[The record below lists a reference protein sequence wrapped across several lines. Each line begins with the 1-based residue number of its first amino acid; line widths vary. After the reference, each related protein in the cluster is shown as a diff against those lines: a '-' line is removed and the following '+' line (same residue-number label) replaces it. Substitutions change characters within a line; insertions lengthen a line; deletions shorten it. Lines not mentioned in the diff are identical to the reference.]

1 MNEQYP
7 NLDFGSGEPPIDRQ
21 EASPHEKEQAYKQ
34 QIENGY
40 VPALGN
46 GFRFVIDHRPEGQQ
60 ADRISPDD
68 FTRYF
73 SEGKV
78 PIADKDHRLH
88 EHDIGHISS
97 YTWAFGC
104 KDVANLVRTAA
115 TNALPDH
122 MLCIQFSDAM
132 DSFGDSLRNIENA
145 RLQNQAI
152 FIGDITAARISLSE
166 LAQLKNIGNECY
178 TQNDEYTLLK
188 QIQEG
193 LGLPSL
199 QTTRNELQ
207 SMYSPY

>member
-1 MNEQYP
+1 
-7 NLDFGSGEPPIDRQ
+7 
-21 EASPHEKEQAYKQ
+21 
-34 QIENGY
+34 
-40 VPALGN
+40 
-46 GFRFVIDHRPEGQQ
+46 
-60 ADRISPDD
+60 
-68 FTRYF
+68 
-73 SEGKV
+73 
-78 PIADKDHRLH
+78 
-88 EHDIGHISS
+88 
-97 YTWAFGC
+97 
-104 KDVANLVRTAA
+104 
-115 TNALPDH
+115 